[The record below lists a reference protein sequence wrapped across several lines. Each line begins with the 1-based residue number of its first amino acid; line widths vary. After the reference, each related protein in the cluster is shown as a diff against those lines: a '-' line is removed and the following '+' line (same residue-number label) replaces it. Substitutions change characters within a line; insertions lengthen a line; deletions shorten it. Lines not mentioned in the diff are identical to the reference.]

1 MIIRKVGHEFSLEFA
16 YNKQLIES
24 IKKRL
29 PNRRFDWDS
38 KRWFIPAE
46 DADILKDF
54 ANRWG
59 FAMDLEEEPQIDFTI
74 QPLPDLQ
81 ITIPL
86 KGTPYPYQG
95 PGIQYAYEKKRCII
109 GDKPGLGKTLQSIGA
124 VLAHDAFPCLVICP
138 DDPGPT
144 NWEREWAKW
153 TDKRA
158 KVLTPAL
165 ARYMHRWI
173 DTGMIQ
179 VFVVGYSS
187 LKKYFVEEI
196 RRTEG
201 KKPSLKD
208 ITFNSRKDIFRSVIV
223 DEIHFCANFDT
234 LRTKMVKG
242 IAEGKEIIYGLTG
255 TSFVNRNT
263 DIAPQLGIINRLDDI
278 RDKAKELGIIPADKR
293 PTGWAF
299 FKKRYCAGAEQT
311 SRTAELNYMLTET
324 CYFSRNKEDVLT
336 DLPPKVRQTIYCE
349 LDQEHRIEYDEA
361 EADLENYLRQYRE
374 ATDEAV
380 ERSMRGAAMVRIG
393 ICKNIAARGKLAGV
407 KHFIQNAIDEGQKMV
422 VFLHQ
427 HEVLHAM
434 LKEFPDALTLT
445 GLDDKRDRMPAI
457 DAFQND
463 PTKMLIL
470 VSMKVGG
477 QLITLT
483 ASSHVGFI
491 EMGWNPAT
499 HDQCEDRCHR
509 IGQKDSVMSSWF
521 IARNTIDE
529 WNLDLIET
537 KRAHSDS
544 VTGGVSGDVDRDI
557 INSIA
562 DAMLRRKKQ
571 EVENE

>member
-1 MIIRKVGHEFSLEFA
+1 MIIRQVGNEYSLEFA
-16 YNKQLIES
+16 YDRQMVES
-24 IKKRL
+24 LKKRL
-29 PNRRFDWDS
+29 PHRRFDYPS
-38 KRWFIPAE
+38 KRWFIPLSDKDLLA
-46 DADILKDF
+46 DF
-54 ANRWG
+54 ARRWG
-59 FAMDLEEEPQIDFTI
+59 YQMNVEPQMTYDFTI
-74 QPLPDLQ
+74 QPLPEMQ

-95 PGIQYAYEKKRCII
+95 PGIQRAYDLKRCII
-109 GDKPGLGKTLQSIGA
+109 GDKPGLGKTLQSIAA

-158 KVLTPAL
+158 RVLTPSL
-165 ARYMHRWI
+165 VRYMSRWI
-173 DTGMIQ
+173 ETDMIH

-196 RRTEG
+196 DKTKG
-201 KKPSLKD
+201 KKVSIKD
-208 ITFNSRKDIFRSVIV
+208 ITFNGRKDIFKSVIV
-223 DEIHFCANFDT
+223 DEIHFCANFST
-234 LRTKMVKG
+234 LRSKIVKG
-242 IAEGKEIIYGLTG
+242 ICDGKEIIYGLTG
-255 TSFVNRNT
+255 TSYVNANT
-263 DIAPQLGIINRLDDI
+263 DIAPQLSIINRLDDI
-278 RDKAKELGIIPADKR
+278 RDLAREMGILPKEQKA
-293 PTGWAF
+293 TGWGF
-299 FKKRYCAGAEQT
+299 FKWRYCAGDERT
-311 SRTAELNYMLTET
+311 SRTEELNYMLTQT

-336 DLPPKVRQTIYCE
+336 DLPPKVRQTIYCD
-349 LDQEHRIEYDEA
+349 LDEAHRVEYEQA
-361 EADLENYLRQYRE
+361 EADLENYLRQYKE
-374 ATDEAV
+374 ATDEDIN
-380 ERSMRGAAMVRIG
+380 RSLRGAAMVRIG
-393 ICKNIAARGKLAGV
+393 ICKNIAARGKLSGV
-407 KHFIQNAIDEGQKMV
+407 KHFIRNAINEGQKMV

-434 LKEFPDALTLT
+434 LQEFPDALTLT
-445 GLDDKRDRMPAI
+445 GLDDKANRMPAV

-529 WNLDLIET
+529 WNLNLIET
-537 KRAHSDS
+537 KRKHSDS
-544 VTGGVSGDVDRDI
+544 VTGGVSGDVERDI
-557 INSIA
+557 IDSIA
-562 DAMLRRKKQ
+562 DAILNRKKQ

>member
-1 MIIRKVGHEFSLEFA
+1 MIIRKVGDEFSLEFA

-24 IKKRL
+24 LKKRL

-38 KRWFIPAE
+38 KRWFIPAH
-46 DADILKDF
+46 DADIFKDF
-54 ANRWG
+54 AQRWG
-59 FAMDLEEEPQIDFTI
+59 FEMNYEDEPQIDFTI
-74 QPLPDLQ
+74 QPLPDLN
-81 ITIPL
+81 IHIPL
-86 KGTPYPYQG
+86 KGTPFPYQG

-109 GDKPGLGKTLQSIGA
+109 GDKPGLGKTLQSIAA
-124 VLAHDAFPCLVICP
+124 VMAHDAFPCLVICP

-144 NWEREWAKW
+144 NWEREWSKW

-165 ARYMHRWI
+165 VRYMHRWI
-173 DTGMIQ
+173 DTGMIH

-187 LKKYFVEEI
+187 LKKYFVDEI
-196 RRTEG
+196 KKTDG

-208 ITFNSRKDIFRSVIV
+208 ITFNNRREIFKSVII
-223 DEIHFCANFDT
+223 DEIHFCSNFTT
-234 LRTKMVKG
+234 LRTKITAG
-242 IAEGKEIIYGLTG
+242 IAKNKEILYGLTG

-263 DIAPQLGIINRLDDI
+263 DIASQLMTVDRLDDI
-278 RDKAKELGIIPADKR
+278 RDKAREVGILARGKKA
-293 PTGWAF
+293 TGWGF
-299 FKKRYCAGAEQT
+299 FKARYCAGESGT
-311 SRTAELNYMLTET
+311 SRTKELNYLLTET
-324 CYFSRNKEDVLT
+324 CYFSRNKEDVLK
-336 DLPPKVRQTIYCE
+336 DLPPKMRQTIYVE
-349 LDQEHRIEYDEA
+349 LDEEHREEYKQA
-361 EADLENYLRQYRE
+361 ENDLESYLRQFK
-374 ATDEAV
+374 AASDADV
-380 ERSMRGAAMVRIG
+380 ERSMRGAAMVQIG

-407 KHFIQNAIDEGQKMV
+407 KHFIQNAINEGEKMV
-422 VFLHQ
+422 VFLNQ
-427 HEVLHAM
+427 QEIYDVM
-434 LKEFPDALTLT
+434 LKEFPDALVLN
-445 GLDDKRDRMPAI
+445 GEVDKEDRMPVV

-463 PTKMLIL
+463 PTKKLIL

-521 IARNTIDE
+521 IAKNTIDE
-529 WNLDLIET
+529 WNLNLIET
-537 KRAHSDS
+537 KRQDSDD
-544 VTGGVSGDVDRDI
+544 VTGGVSGDVERDI

-562 DAMLRRKKQ
+562 DAMLNRKKQ

>member
-1 MIIRKVGHEFSLEFA
+1 MIIRKVGDEFSLEFA

-24 IKKRL
+24 LKKRL

-38 KRWFIPAE
+38 KRWFIPAH

-54 ANRWG
+54 AQRWG
-59 FAMDLEEEPQIDFTI
+59 FEMNYEDEPQIDFTI
-74 QPLPDLQ
+74 QPLPDLN
-81 ITIPL
+81 IHIPL
-86 KGTPYPYQG
+86 KGTPFPYQG

-109 GDKPGLGKTLQSIGA
+109 GDKPGLGKTLQSIAA
-124 VLAHDAFPCLVICP
+124 VMAHDAFPCLVICP

-144 NWEREWAKW
+144 NWEREWSKW

-165 ARYMHRWI
+165 VRYMHRWI
-173 DTGMIQ
+173 DTGMIH

-187 LKKYFVEEI
+187 LKKYFVDEI
-196 RRTEG
+196 KKTDG

-208 ITFNSRKDIFRSVIV
+208 ITFNNRREIFKSVII
-223 DEIHFCANFDT
+223 DEIHFCSNFTT
-234 LRTKMVKG
+234 LRTKITAG
-242 IAEGKEIIYGLTG
+242 IAKNKEILYGLTG

-263 DIAPQLGIINRLDDI
+263 DIASQLMTVDRLDDI
-278 RDKAKELGIIPADKR
+278 RDKAREVGILARGKKA
-293 PTGWAF
+293 TGWGF
-299 FKKRYCAGAEQT
+299 FKARYCAGESGT
-311 SRTAELNYMLTET
+311 SRTKELNYLLTET
-324 CYFSRNKEDVLT
+324 CYFSRNKEDVLK
-336 DLPPKVRQTIYCE
+336 DLPPKMRQTIYVE
-349 LDQEHRIEYDEA
+349 LDEEHREEYKQA
-361 EADLENYLRQYRE
+361 ENDLESYLRQFK
-374 ATDEAV
+374 AASDADV
-380 ERSMRGAAMVRIG
+380 ERSMRGAAMVQIG

-407 KHFIQNAIDEGQKMV
+407 KHFIQNAINEGEKMV
-422 VFLHQ
+422 VFLNQ
-427 HEVLHAM
+427 QEIYDVM
-434 LKEFPDALTLT
+434 LKEFPDALVLN
-445 GLDDKRDRMPAI
+445 GEVDKEDRMPVV

-463 PTKMLIL
+463 PTKKLIL

-521 IARNTIDE
+521 IAKNTIDE
-529 WNLDLIET
+529 WNLNLIET
-537 KRAHSDS
+537 KRQDSDD
-544 VTGGVSGDVDRDI
+544 VTGGVSGDVERDI

-562 DAMLRRKKQ
+562 DAMLNRKKQ